1 VDLGWTADSLVNV
14 THRDRVVVVGAE
26 PREARLRRVLD
37 EQIDFIGR
45 TLRAFG
51 AGDGDVDDGVQQV
64 CLVLAEKLD
73 VLEPAA
79 ERAFLFSTA
88 HRIAFRLRRSRA
100 RRAEVPFDES
110 LEPNDPSDPERLH
123 DERRAFDV
131 LADLLDGLDEDLR
144 QVFVLYE
151 IEDMTMA
158 AIAELLKVPP
168 GTVASRLR
176 RAREEFHER
185 ASRFRRKESRG
196 P

>member
-1 VDLGWTADSLVNV
+1 VNV
-14 THRDRVVVVGAE
+14 TRRDKVVVVGAE

-51 AGDGDVDDGVQQV
+51 ASETDVDDGVQQV
-64 CLVLAEKLD
+64 CLVLAGKLD

-79 ERAFLFSTA
+79 ERAFLFATA

-100 RRAEVPFDES
+100 RRAEVPFDEAF
-110 LEPNDPSDPERLH
+110 EPGDPSDPERLI
-123 DERRAFDV
+123 DEQRAFDV
-131 LADLLDGLDEDLR
+131 LDDLLDGLDEDLR

-176 RAREEFHER
+176 RAREQFQER
-185 ASRFRRKESRG
+185 ASRFRRKEARG
-196 P
+196 S